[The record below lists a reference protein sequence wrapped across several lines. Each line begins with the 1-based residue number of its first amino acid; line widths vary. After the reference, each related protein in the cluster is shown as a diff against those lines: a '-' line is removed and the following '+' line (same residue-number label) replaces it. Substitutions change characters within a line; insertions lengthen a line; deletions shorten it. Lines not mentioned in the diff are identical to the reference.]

1 MDRVKTLNKFQMPYY
16 IRNDQL
22 VLEQSYKFSE
32 ELIEYTRESLRK
44 GFLQKKAL
52 FEVSCRATGR
62 CARGKEV
69 TGSVILDHS
78 MWKTVWRPISRR
90 ESISLSSAMA

>member
-1 MDRVKTLNKFQMPYY
+1 MSADIDELKMQKLETMDRVKTLNKFQMPYY

-52 FEVSCRATGR
+52 FEVSCRVNR
-62 CARGKEV
+62 
-69 TGSVILDHS
+69 
-78 MWKTVWRPISRR
+78 
-90 ESISLSSAMA
+90 